1 MYDQLASDYDRFNN
15 WGNRLPVELPFIE
28 KTLKSALLQK
38 DKPIRVLD
46 AACGTGMHALAL
58 AKLGYAVSGADL
70 SAPMI
75 EKARTNAAATNAPMR
90 FESVGF
96 GGLAAAFGE
105 SSFDGLLCLGNSLPH
120 LLSEA
125 ELKAALQDF
134 GRCLRPGGVLLIQ
147 NRNFDAVM
155 ASRQRWMDPQTFRD
169 NEYEWVFMRFYDF
182 EPDGILRFNM
192 VTLKRPLC
200 GEWRSET
207 VSTRLAPQLL
217 ADLNKALLDSGFTNV
232 WAYGSMTGEP
242 FEPLT
247 SGNLVLA
254 ATRTV

>member
-15 WGNRLPVELPFIE
+15 WENRLAVELPFIR
-28 KTLKSALLQK
+28 KTLDSVQSSGAQPL
-38 DKPIRVLD
+38 RVLD

-70 SAPMI
+70 SMPMI
-75 EKARTNAAATNAPMR
+75 GKARANAAVATQDVR
-90 FESVGF
+90 FESIGF
-96 GGLAAAFGE
+96 GKLAPVFREG
-105 SSFDGLLCLGNSLPH
+105 SFDALLCLGNSLPH

-125 ELKAALQDF
+125 ELKAALEDF
-134 GRCLRPGGVLLIQ
+134 ARCLRPGGVLLIQ

-155 ASRQRWMDPQTFRD
+155 ASRQRWMEPQTYRD
-169 NEYEWVFMRFYDF
+169 NEHEWVFMRFYDF
-182 EPDGILRFNM
+182 EPDGTICFNM
-192 VTLKRPLC
+192 VTLKRPL
-200 GEWRSET
+200 GREWRSET
-207 VSTRLAPQLL
+207 VSTHLAPQLL
-217 ADLNKALLDSGFTNV
+217 ADLNKALLESGFTNV

-254 ATRTV
+254 ATRTG

>member
-15 WGNRLPVELPFIE
+15 WENRLPVELPFIE
-28 KTLKSALLQK
+28 KTLNSARLVNNES
-38 DKPIRVLD
+38 IRVLD

-75 EKARTNAAATNAPMR
+75 EKARTNAAAANVTVR

-96 GGLAAAFGE
+96 GDLAAAFGE
-105 SSFDGLLCLGNSLPH
+105 GAFDGLLCLGNSLPH
-120 LLSEA
+120 LLSET
-125 ELKAALQDF
+125 ELKSALTVF
-134 GRCLRPGGVLLIQ
+134 ARCLRPGGVLLIQ
-147 NRNFDAVM
+147 NRNFDAIM
-155 ASRQRWMDPQTFRD
+155 ASRQRWMEPQTFHD
-169 NEYEWVFMRFYDF
+169 NENEWVFMRFYDF
-182 EPDGILRFNM
+182 EPDSIIRFNM
-192 VTLKRPLC
+192 VTLKRPLG
-200 GEWRSET
+200 GEWQSEA

-242 FEPLT
+242 FEPPT

-254 ATRTV
+254 ATRIG